1 MTIKASSKQF
11 QRCVNYWTKHTFQ
24 IQFLQFFTHH
34 YGQLLHISNLQ
45 LTEVISS
52 TDMTLQTE

>member
-11 QRCVNYWTKHTFQ
+11 QQCVNYWTKHTFQ
-24 IQFLQFFTHH
+24 IQFFTPH

-45 LTEVISS
+45 LTEVASN